1 MRHTHAAPP
10 SRAPS
15 LVDRLQGIAQARS
28 QVLQD
33 EGRDTALAVAPW
45 IVQSWQ
51 RCLGWGLE
59 PQRPVGFDLV
69 PAQQLRRLQDAHHA
83 LIAAARSELDQLA
96 RAIAQTRYFA
106 LLTNADGVVIDTR
119 GVDAHDEAAASAI
132 GRVGVDLSEQRV
144 GTSAIGAALREQRS
158 VWLHRSEHFF
168 QDTSVYSCAGA
179 PLFDA
184 DGRCIGMLDLTGV
197 NVPERPQLQG
207 LASACARRIEQ
218 ALLRQRPAAWR
229 VQLNWPGQLS
239 GNEHDGL
246 MLFDDDGVLV
256 GANSAARQLCAQ
268 PLPAGLSSQE
278 VFAMDWA
285 LLRDLCRR
293 QAVTE
298 VPLWSGLQV
307 QVREAIDASPGNA
320 TPLKAIESDLI
331 QQTMQRTR
339 GNVAEAA
346 RLLGISRATLYR
358 RLGARTPSR

>member
-1 MRHTHAAPP
+1 M
-10 SRAPS
+10 
-15 LVDRLQGIAQARS
+15 
-28 QVLQD
+28 LQD
-33 EGRDTALAVAPW
+33 EGRDTPVGVASW

-59 PQRPVGFDLV
+59 PERPVGFDLV
-69 PAQQLRRLQDAHHA
+69 SAQQLHRLQDAHQM
-83 LIAAARSELDQLA
+83 LIAAARSELDQIA

-119 GVDAHDEAAASAI
+119 GVDSHEEPAARAI
-132 GRVGVDLSEQRV
+132 GRVGVDLSERHI

-158 VWLHRSEHFF
+158 VWLHRGEHFF

-179 PLFDA
+179 PVFDA

-246 MLFDDDGVLV
+246 MLFDDDGVLI
-256 GANSAARQLCAQ
+256 GANSAARHLCAQ
-268 PLPAGLSSQE
+268 ALPAGLSSQE
-278 VFAMDWA
+278 VFAMDWT

-293 QAVTE
+293 QTVAE

-307 QVREAIDASPGNA
+307 HVREVPDALHPNA
-320 TPLKAIESDLI
+320 APLKAFENNLI

-358 RLGARTPSR
+358 RLGARTPPR

>member
-1 MRHTHAAPP
+1 MRHTAPP
-10 SRAPS
+10 TPPS
-15 LVDRLQGIAQARS
+15 ALSPADRLHSIAQARS

-33 EGRDTALAVAPW
+33 APLNTPTGVSAW
-45 IVQSWQ
+45 IIESWQ

-69 PAQQLRRLQDAHHA
+69 SAQQLRRLHDAHHD
-83 LIAAARSELDQLA
+83 LVAAASSELDQIA

-119 GVDAHDEAAASAI
+119 GLDSHHEAAAHAI
-132 GRVGVDLSEQRV
+132 GRVGVDLSEPSV
-144 GTSAIGAALREQRS
+144 GTSAIGAALRERRS
-158 VWLHRSEHFF
+158 VWLHRGEHFF

-184 DGRCIGMLDLTGV
+184 DGQCIGMLDLTGV

-246 MLFDDDGVLV
+246 MLFDDDGVLL

-268 PLPAGLSSQE
+268 ALPAGISSQDL
-278 VFAMDWA
+278 FAMDWA

-293 QAVTE
+293 QTVTE
-298 VPLWSGLQV
+298 VPLWNGLHV
-307 QVREAIDASPGNA
+307 HLREAGDVSNA
-320 TPLKAIESDLI
+320 NTAPLKAYENDLI

-358 RLGARTPSR
+358 RLGARSPSR

>member
-1 MRHTHAAPP
+1 MRQPTPP
-10 SRAPS
+10 STPSAP
-15 LVDRLQGIAQARS
+15 VDRLQHIAQARA

-33 EGRDTALAVAPW
+33 EGRGAPVGVSPW

-59 PQRPVGFDLV
+59 PERPVGFDLV
-69 PAQQLRRLQDAHHA
+69 PAQQLRRLHDAHHD
-83 LIAAARSELDQLA
+83 LIAAARGELDQIA

-106 LLTNADGVVIDTR
+106 LLTNAEGVVIDTR
-119 GVDAHDEAAASAI
+119 GVDAHGEAAARAI
-132 GRVGVDLSEQRV
+132 GRVGVDLSERRV

-158 VWLHRSEHFF
+158 VWLHRGEHFF

-184 DGRCIGMLDLTGV
+184 DGQCIGMLDLTGINTV
-197 NVPERPQLQG
+197 ERPQLQG

-246 MLFDDDGVLV
+246 MLFDDDGVLL

-268 PLPAGLSSQE
+268 ALPAGLSSQE

-298 VPLWSGLQV
+298 VALWSGLQV
-307 QVREAIDASPGNA
+307 HVREALDASQGHTA
-320 TPLKAIESDLI
+320 PLKAFENDLI

-358 RLGARTPSR
+358 RLGTRAPTR

>member
-1 MRHTHAAPP
+1 MRQP
-10 SRAPS
+10 SPS
-15 LVDRLQGIAQARS
+15 AQPLSPTDRLHHIEQARA
-28 QVLQD
+28 QVLRQ
-33 EGRDTALAVAPW
+33 EGRSVPTTLSNW

-51 RCLGWGLE
+51 RCLDWGLE
-59 PQRPVGFDLV
+59 PERPVGFDLV
-69 PAQQLRRLQDAHHA
+69 STQHLRHLQDAHHE
-83 LIAAARSELDQLA
+83 LLDAARTELDQLA
-96 RAIAQTRYFA
+96 RAIAQTHYFA

-119 GVDAHDEAAASAI
+119 GVESRDEAAARAI

-158 VWLHRSEHFF
+158 VWLHRGEHFF
-168 QDTSVYSCAGA
+168 RDTSVYSCAGA

-218 ALLRQRPAAWR
+218 ALLLQRPAAWCL
-229 VQLNWPGQLS
+229 QLNWPGQLS
-239 GNEHDGL
+239 GNEHDGW
-246 MLFDDDGVLV
+246 MLFDDDGLLL

-268 PLPAGLSSQE
+268 ALPAGLSSE
-278 VFAMDWA
+278 DVFATSWP

-293 QAVTE
+293 PNGGE
-298 VPLWSGLQV
+298 VPLWSGLHV
-307 QVREAIDASPGNA
+307 QVRALPESPSHSVTA
-320 TPLKAIESDLI
+320 PLKAVESDLI

-358 RLGARTPSR
+358 RLGARAPSR